1 MNQMINKI
9 FCYLKVLLLLACFVF
24 SFFIIINMYQ
34 RLGKN
39 LVDAVFNFIPY
50 VILFLLF
57 SINIVLKQKSV
68 NDNMFYNITCCL
80 VFGMLLF
87 SVYRTFFDRNMVAF
101 IRLGY
106 NINLN
111 YFADMIAPMRA
122 MLYMLSVSNVLLIL
136 DGMNLKF
143 QKKEVP
149 VVEETPKNKEEQEIV
164 LTTNEIGI

>member
-1 MNQMINKI
+1 
-9 FCYLKVLLLLACFVF
+9 
-24 SFFIIINMYQ
+24 
-34 RLGKN
+34 
-39 LVDAVFNFIPY
+39 
-50 VILFLLF
+50 
-57 SINIVLKQKSV
+57 
-68 NDNMFYNITCCL
+68 MFYNITCCL

-106 NINLN
+106 NINFN